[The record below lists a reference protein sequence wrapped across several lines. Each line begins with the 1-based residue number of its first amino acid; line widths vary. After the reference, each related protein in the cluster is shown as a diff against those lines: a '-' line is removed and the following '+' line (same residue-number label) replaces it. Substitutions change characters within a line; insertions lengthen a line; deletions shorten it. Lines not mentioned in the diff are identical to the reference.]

1 MSKRN
6 LIKAYNKLIDTANKA
21 QALGDFKTFCV
32 ATEEAK
38 FIMELIEETK

>member
-6 LIKAYNKLIDTANKA
+6 LVKAYNKLIDTAIHAKA
-21 QALGDFKTFCV
+21 SGDFETFCV

-38 FIMELIEETK
+38 FIMELIKEIK